1 MHKDIRLHGH
11 IEDKIEYYAIV
22 AGDDAHRRYFFN
34 AAEGNGAELRFFSP
48 GNEFIIGRD
57 GIRHAGNGGSFCEYM
72 FGVDQPVADLAKGD
86 VINRLVIYGAR
97 SGDGGEALNFSDQTG
112 GQLGFDQIFF
122 DGNAVVNYFFFIASE
137 RLGPGLRRQQTA
149 IVRAIGKALKRSPAV
164 GAQDE
169 NALIGEVLG
178 LLADPGALF
187 FLFKLVNVHHRE
199 YHDTFRRLYFASKK
213 IADEDFA
220 GLSAIAERHAIDR
233 YQQERI
239 RIDVMY
245 KHPANR
251 RIVDEYKNILMACH
265 VKGEISALENA
276 RLTRLKTLSVRNKI
290 PGALFYALDDML
302 KKDKKIGGTEEHE
315 SIAETRQ
322 ILEGLFL
329 REREIENAIDRDDL
343 VRLLFAKKRAAEV
356 RDHTFEEILLDAS
369 KGCDERIRD
378 GADMA
383 LLEGFSHII
392 TYFDRYDATS
402 QVVNQLAF
410 MENVRV
416 SEEMLRSLLGNR
428 SAFEELRPGLFE
440 ELFIAGL
447 LQNKYLGRYG
457 RRKVTAL
464 LAGLRL
470 IEENRLTVAGL
481 LDELLAVDQ
490 EERLAITL
498 LNLVRDRI
506 RNFYSSYASRED
518 QESLKQEVTEE
529 LRVRGIIAGPIPG
542 RLFDETIVTIRKEAI
557 YLHNLLPLIVSGS
570 DSALREDF
578 LENSGLDR
586 FFVEELER
594 EYFELNG
601 LDLEQL
607 YQIRKGLS

>member
-11 IEDKIEYYAIV
+11 IDDKIEYYAIV

-34 AAEGNGAELRFFSP
+34 AAKGDGAELRFFSP
-48 GNEFIIGRD
+48 GNEFVIGRN
-57 GIRHAGNGGSFCEYM
+57 GIKHAGNGGSFCEYM

-97 SGDGGEALNFSDQTG
+97 SGDGGEALNFSEQTG

-122 DGNAVVNYFFFIASE
+122 DGNAVANYFFFLASE
-137 RLGPGLRRQQTA
+137 RLGTGLRQQQTA

-169 NALIGEVLG
+169 NTLIGEVLG
-178 LLADPGALF
+178 LAGDPGALF
-187 FLFKLVNVHHRE
+187 FLFKLVNIHHRE

-213 IADEDFA
+213 ISDEDFA
-220 GLSAIAERHAIDR
+220 GLSAIADRHGIDR

-251 RIVDEYKNILMACH
+251 RIVDEYKNILIACH
-265 VKGEISALENA
+265 LRGEISALENA

-302 KKDKKIGGTEEHE
+302 KKDKTIVGAEEHE

-329 REREIENAIDRDDL
+329 REQEIENAIDRDDL
-343 VRLLFAKKRAAEV
+343 VRLLFAKKRSAEV

-392 TYFDRYDATS
+392 TNFDRFDATS

-416 SEEMLRSLLGNR
+416 SDDMLRSILGNR

-447 LQNKYLGRYG
+447 LENKYLGRYG

-464 LAGLRL
+464 VKGLRL

-481 LDELLAVDQ
+481 LDELLAIDR
-490 EERLAITL
+490 EERLAIAL
-498 LNLVRDRI
+498 LSQVRDRI
-506 RNFYSSYASRED
+506 RNFYSNYATRED
-518 QESLKQEVTEE
+518 QETLKREVTED
-529 LRVRGIIAGPIPG
+529 LRNRGISAGQLPD
-542 RLFDETIVTIRKEAI
+542 RLFDETIVTIKKEAV
-557 YLHNLLPLIVSGS
+557 YLHNLLPLIVSGR

-586 FFVEELER
+586 FYVEELER

-601 LDLEQL
+601 LDLEEL